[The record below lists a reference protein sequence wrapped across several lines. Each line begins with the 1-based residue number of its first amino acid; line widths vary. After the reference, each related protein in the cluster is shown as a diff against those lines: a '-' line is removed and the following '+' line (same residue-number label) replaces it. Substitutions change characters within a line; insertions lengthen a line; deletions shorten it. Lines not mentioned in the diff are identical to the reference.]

1 MMPHQKSARGASLLE
16 VLVTIVIMAVGLLG
30 LAKLQVSN
38 LRNNQNVLYRTE
50 ATFLANDILDSMRVL
65 NSVAPHDKA
74 AHYLVATGS
83 GTAAG
88 PSAVALA
95 DVSAWKVRIAQA
107 LPDGDGSI
115 SVNGRIATIR
125 IEWNDRRA
133 GTPASADSCS
143 SGKTARPACFET
155 QGGV

>member
-65 NSVAPHDKA
+65 SSVAPHDKA

-83 GTAAG
+83 STAAG

-95 DVSAWKVRIAQA
+95 DVSAWKARLAQA

-115 SVNGRIATIR
+115 SVNGRIVTIR

-133 GTPASADSCS
+133 GTPASADNCS
-143 SGKTARPACFET
+143 SNKTVRPACFET

>member
-1 MMPHQKSARGASLLE
+1 MMPDPRSARGASLLE

-38 LRNNQNVLYRTE
+38 LRNNQNTLYRTE
-50 ATFLANDILDSMRVL
+50 ATFLANDMLDSMRVL
-65 NSVAPHDKA
+65 NSVAPNDKA
-74 AHYLVATGS
+74 DDYAVLTDSTA
-83 GTAAG
+83 AAG

-95 DVSAWKVRIAQA
+95 DVSAWKARIAQA
-107 LPDGDGSI
+107 LPGGDGSI
-115 SVNGRIATIR
+115 SVNGRIATIV

-133 GTPASADSCS
+133 GTPGSADSCS
-143 SGKTARPACFET
+143 SSKTVRPACFET